1 MQAHKG
7 YSVAGLIFVCV
18 LSMSFLTVLSAEPS
32 GAQAIAKPYV
42 PHFTL
47 RYVNNSYDIPPV
59 YGTDPYTG
67 KTVLT
72 QEGYHIQNASVEV
85 IIRNQPYNLVVN
97 ENGSPTYLC
106 YMIATKGYYEAWL
119 TYTRVGQPVNLTS
132 YTYFPDSYHMS
143 TQNSE
148 FTVITFGLGGNN
160 GTDSSVKLGNVTDG
174 GTVDF
179 RGQAIPGYSTRYND
193 PLIQI
198 GIPTDRD
205 YEPHHYVFIGQ
216 ESDWSNTQT
225 ITLGET
231 SEATPIP
238 TYLPLQTVTAQ
249 ETPAPSVPEFSTVTI
264 PILLLAAASTIGAIL
279 FRKRH

>member
-1 MQAHKG
+1 
-7 YSVAGLIFVCV
+7 
-18 LSMSFLTVLSAEPS
+18 MSAQPA

-47 RYVNNSYDIPPV
+47 RYVNNSYDVPPV

-67 KTVLT
+67 KTVVT
-72 QEGYHIQNASVEV
+72 QEGYHIQNATVEV
-85 IIRNQPYNLVVN
+85 IIRNQPYNPVAN
-97 ENGSPTYLC
+97 EGGSPTYLC
-106 YMIATKGYYEAWL
+106 YMIATKGYYENWL
-119 TYTRVGQPVNLTS
+119 TYSRVGQPVNITS

-160 GTDSSVKLGNVTDG
+160 GTDASVKLGNVTDG

-179 RGQAIPGYSTRYND
+179 RVQAIIGYSTRYND
-193 PLIQI
+193 PVIQI
-198 GIPTDRD
+198 GVPTDRD

-225 ITLGET
+225 ITLGENT
-231 SEATPIP
+231 EATPIP
-238 TYLPLQTVTAQ
+238 TYPPLQTVLAQ
-249 ETPAPSVPEFSTVTI
+249 ETPAPSVPEFSTVAI
-264 PILLLAAASTIGAIL
+264 PFLLLAVASTVTL
-279 FRKRH
+279 FLNRKRH